1 MSGFCRN
8 MRSDFSII
16 RYISHGFGTYRPQG
30 NALWHVDSSFNA
42 RRASY
47 SLLLAHVLPENRAG
61 DTHFADV
68 RTAYKNLPQAK
79 KDQIEGRQCAHS
91 LWHSRNLAAP
101 GYVAGDHEAKAKPG
115 AVHDLVQTNP
125 DGTKTMYV
133 AAHASHVVGMDKEEG
148 FKLIWELIDHATQPE
163 YVLHV
168 GWENP
173 GDLVI
178 WDNRAVMHRATE
190 FEGQTVHPRD
200 MRRTTVHDGSP
211 NGFGHNKVY
220 INNGVYEPTQL
231 KTGMGNHTYAKT
243 NGAKCL
249 TNEGEIDGD
258 WYMEREDLGLPRTD
272 EKKRG
277 QANGVKG
284 ANGVNGVNGHEIKVQ
299 PNGIAAH

>member
-1 MSGFCRN
+1 M
-8 MRSDFSII
+8 
-16 RYISHGFGTYRPQG
+16 
-30 NALWHVDSSFNA
+30 DSSFNP

-47 SLLLAHVLPENRAG
+47 SLLLAHVLPDNRAG

-79 KDQIEGRQCAHS
+79 KDQIEGLKCAHS

-168 GWENP
+168 AWENP

-190 FEGQTVHPRD
+190 FEGQTVYPRD

-231 KTGMGNHTYAKT
+231 KSGLGNHTFART
-243 NGAKCL
+243 NGAKAL

-258 WYMEREDLGLPRTD
+258 WYMERPDLGLPRTD
-272 EKKRG
+272 QKRK
-277 QANGVKG
+277 QAN
-284 ANGVNGVNGHEIKVQ
+284 ANGINVNGVNGHSEIKVQ